1 MRYLPFVVVAAICLM
16 PRTALAHCDALDG
29 PVVASA
35 RQALAT
41 GDLSLVLPWVPENSE
56 GEVKEAFQKTVTVRR
71 LNADAQSLADHYFF
85 ETVVRLHRAGEGE
98 PYTGLKPAGGD
109 VSPAI
114 AAADRA
120 IETGSPTELIALVTG
135 AASKGIRARYE
146 AALHAK
152 HMAAPGNVAAGR
164 RFVAA
169 YVSFIHYVERLFE
182 PAETPAHGEH

>member
-1 MRYLPFVVVAAICLM
+1 MLCFM
-16 PRTALAHCDALDG
+16 PRIALAHCDALDG

-35 RQALAT
+35 RHSLAT
-41 GDLSLVLPWVPENSE
+41 GDVSLVLPWVPENSE
-56 GEVKEAFQKTVTVRR
+56 GEVKEAFQQTVAVRR
-71 LNADAQSLADHYFF
+71 LNADARTLADRYFF

-98 PYTGLKPAGGD
+98 PYTGLKPAGGE
-109 VSPAI
+109 VSRAI

-120 IETGSPTELIALVTG
+120 IETGSPAELIALVIG
-135 AASKGIRARYE
+135 AASKGIRERYE

-182 PAETPAHGEH
+182 PTETSGHDEH